1 MKENS
6 RMIPHGRHDLWL
18 TLAVVAMLVGEGIRT
33 RWRRVV
39 ALMTAVAALHRPAM
53 RTNLR
58 QGCDGL
64 TADDK
69 RRLAARAGRAL
80 REENH
85 GDAGS

>member
-1 MKENS
+1 
-6 RMIPHGRHDLWL
+6 
-18 TLAVVAMLVGEGIRT
+18 
-33 RWRRVV
+33 
-39 ALMTAVAALHRPAM
+39 MTAVALHRPA
-53 RTNLR
+53 RRENRR

-85 GDAGS
+85 GDAGD